1 MRASRADQAMMAVN
15 FRGRVENLSEELA
28 GNYQD
33 VIRYRAPDYA
43 SPALIRQSVDA
54 LRRASQPPTAL
65 LTWLGH
71 LGCRSHAVVTNWASF
86 DRGVEIDGCSQD
98 LTLTLTRLSRKPE
111 P

>member
-1 MRASRADQAMMAVN
+1 MMTVN

-98 LTLTLTRLSRKPE
+98 LTLTLTRLSRNPE